1 MYKRALLHPSL
12 DPLNDYHSVMSKS
25 TIHTHVPEREGEN
38 RGHCREGLHTRYIH
52 ICSGGNGS
60 GAAQTRALG
69 RVCARSRRC
78 AVRVMEETRWE
89 TCICHWHIVKDCGL
103 ACCCQACLGL
113 PCILG
118 AAMERAGLGGCFP
131 WCSASC
137 CCPCCTG
144 CNARA
149 QIAKKYGIEEG
160 APMSCIYACCCPFFS
175 EIQIINQ
182 VHVRTPQP
190 PQTISCLLPDIPLWS
205 KLANFIHRFITPPTA
220 TLLTKRF
227 LRNVHRF

>member
-1 MYKRALLHPSL
+1 MKLVVRCRRALLA
-12 DPLNDYHSVMSKS
+12 
-25 TIHTHVPEREGEN
+25 GF
-38 RGHCREGLHTRYIH
+38 
-52 ICSGGNGS
+52 
-60 GAAQTRALG
+60 
-69 RVCARSRRC
+69 ARSEQALC
-78 AVRVMEETRWE
+78 AVTVMEEARWE

-131 WCSASC
+131 WCSAGC

-149 QIAKKYGIEEG
+149 QVAKKYGIEEG

-182 VHVRTPQP
+182 VHVTMPNHLKPFDVCFQMSLSGPAGLLYSPPYPTHGHSAHKTVSLKCPQILIKEHA
-190 PQTISCLLPDIPLWS
+190 TWSCCGVSVDS
-205 KLANFIHRFITPPTA
+205 A
-220 TLLTKRF
+220 TGAPEIEAIER
-227 LRNVHRF
+227 

>member
-1 MYKRALLHPSL
+1 MR
-12 DPLNDYHSVMSKS
+12 
-25 TIHTHVPEREGEN
+25 
-38 RGHCREGLHTRYIH
+38 
-52 ICSGGNGS
+52 
-60 GAAQTRALG
+60 AAQAL
-69 RVCARSRRC
+69 C
-78 AVRVMEETRWE
+78 AVTVMEEARWE

-131 WCSASC
+131 WCSAGC

-149 QIAKKYGIEEG
+149 QVAKKYDIGEG

-182 VHVRTPQP
+182 VHVPMPNHLKPFDVCFQMSLSGPSWPTLFTALPHPRPLCSQNGFSEMPTDSNQRARYVE
-190 PQTISCLLPDIPLWS
+190 LLRGER
-205 KLANFIHRFITPPTA
+205 RFGDRRA
-220 TLLTKRF
+220 
-227 LRNVHRF
+227 